1 MMTQLLGFVVLPVA
15 LAGLG
20 WGVAIAH
27 VRSVRRSVRGG
38 N

>member
-20 WGVAIAH
+20 WGAAIAH
-27 VRSVRRSVRGG
+27 VRSVRRSSGAD
-38 N
+38 